1 MDCKIENCIQ
11 FYFIEEKL
19 MEQDFYF
26 DILSFTIRNFDE
38 MEEPVSCGSPQW
50 YPLVILVSTSLAN
63 LYRPIPC
70 IGSLTLRSIG
80 YVAEYRSFHCG
91 VKVERDIGFDFLI

>member
-1 MDCKIENCIQ
+1 
-11 FYFIEEKL
+11 

-50 YPLVILVSTSLAN
+50 YPLVTLVSTSLAN

-91 VKVERDIGFDFLI
+91 VKVERDIGFDFLIWKYKRKFSISHLRR